1 MLRAEQ
7 HRRVLALQVG
17 EGWRGWVTR
26 AGPTGPC
33 KKGHKTM
40 LIWLYVAAL
49 AACVGLVILE
59 ARRARRED

>member
-1 MLRAEQ
+1 M
-7 HRRVLALQVG
+7 LALQVG